1 MATTTKFSLPE
12 LDYAYDALEPKID
25 AKTMEIH
32 HSKHHQG
39 YVDKLNKAL
48 EKHPKYYDYSL
59 EKLLGSI
66 KELPEDIQDPVRKH
80 GGGHANHSLFW
91 KIMTPKGGGKPQGK
105 VSDAIDKA
113 FGGFDKF
120 KEKFKECATGRFGSG
135 WAWLLVSDGKLA
147 IEDTLNQNSP
157 LMEGKKPIL
166 GIDVWEHAY
175 YLKHQNK
182 RADWVDNFFEV
193 IDWNEVERRYNEAV

>member
-1 MATTTKFSLPE
+1 MATTTKFSLPK

-39 YVDKLNKAL
+39 SVDKLNKAL
-48 EKHPKYYDYSL
+48 EDHPKYFEYSL

-91 KIMTPKGGGKPQGK
+91 KIMSPNGGGKPEGK
-105 VSDAIDKA
+105 VAEAIEKS

-135 WAWLLVSDGKLA
+135 WAWLLVADGKLA

-157 LMEGKKPIL
+157 LMDGKKPIL

-182 RADWVDNFFEV
+182 RGDWVDNFFEV
-193 IDWNEVERRYNEAV
+193 VDWKEVEKRYKDAQ